1 MLLYILPTHKPIAL
15 KLLLCSYTSLF
26 SPCIAMAESNE
37 NGDKPLDINGNN
49 FDPDKYLDCI
59 LKHATL
65 KQIMDKEAEIVT
77 QSQFLQSEMQTLVYE
92 NYNKFISATE
102 TVRKMRTDFK
112 IMQEEMNKLSENMNK
127 ITTFSAQI
135 SESLKESGNN
145 VSRLCGTRQLLDKLQ
160 FLFLLP
166 SQLNKAIS
174 AGRYADAVHDYTHAQ
189 RVLQKY
195 GNQPSFQS
203 IQTECLEIIYTLKKT
218 LRDRLLNPETSAS
231 ELAESV
237 GLLRQLQE
245 TDSSLH
251 DIFLSCAENRLDQH
265 LQALSATVESMDIL
279 EWVEKCNNTLL
290 ADLGILISCYH
301 DMFQETENTEFGD
314 KILLQVF
321 HLFEEVMKRPENI
334 GTEILIRGLDKFF
347 RKLQAMTE
355 IISSDSMSNRAVDVV
370 IQCIDHK
377 ATMQYQSIQAQFKD
391 NLTRVRQTLASKGT
405 EQADLKDILNSL
417 QVYLMQKVQ
426 ASLLDLM
433 AFLQNNLSFG
443 LKPWCGKAVAE
454 MCWKVIS
461 ETMVNLSDMVKN
473 MACVQ
478 TANNN
483 IPFELL
489 LILAKL
495 CLEMQENGVTT
506 LHNHLKKLLEEAA
519 PGLSIDSKDTNS
531 VMVHLSTAA
540 QSALDSEVV
549 FIGQTAAQMLRVSV
563 LARDWLRAPEPR
575 GPRAVCRR
583 VVETLAG
590 ADTAAAQLFPTSM
603 KPSSDSSRRTIWS
616 RAPSSFTSP
625 LNRIFSERIEVFSPA
640 GADRAALSNG
650 ALKVALKAL
659 VECVRL
665 RTFGRHG
672 LQQLQVDVHFLQQR
686 LSCMGNDERL
696 LNALL
701 EDALSSAQL
710 RCVDPQLMEPSI
722 VDIICER
729 G

>member
-1 MLLYILPTHKPIAL
+1 MEVSK
-15 KLLLCSYTSLF
+15 
-26 SPCIAMAESNE
+26 E

-49 FDPDKYLDCI
+49 FNPDMYLDVL
-59 LKHATL
+59 LKHANL

-102 TVRKMRTDFK
+102 TVRKMRTDFR
-112 IMQEEMNKLSENMNK
+112 IMQEEMNKLSDNMNK
-127 ITTFSAQI
+127 ITSFSAQI
-135 SESLKESGNN
+135 SDSLKESGNN

-166 SQLNKAIS
+166 SQLNKAITE
-174 AGRYADAVHDYTHAQ
+174 GRYADAVHDFTHAQ

-203 IQTECLEIIYTLKKT
+203 IQTECSEIIYALKKT

-237 GLLRQLQE
+237 ALLRQLQE

-251 DIFLSCAENRLDQH
+251 DIFLSCAESRLDKH
-265 LQALSATVESMDIL
+265 LKSLGEMVESTDIL
-279 EWVEKCNNTLL
+279 EWVEKCNNSLL
-290 ADLGILISCYH
+290 ADLGIIISCYK
-301 DMFQETENTEFGD
+301 DMFQDKDTEIPEFGD
-314 KILLQVF
+314 KIMVQVF
-321 HLFEEVMKRPENI
+321 HLFDEVVKRPENA

-355 IISSDSMSNRAVDVV
+355 IIPSDTMSGRAVEVV

-377 ATMQYQSIQAQFKD
+377 ATIQHQSIQTQFKD
-391 NLTRVRQTLASKGT
+391 SLTRVRQSLASKGT

-443 LKPWCGKAVAE
+443 LKSWCGKAVADK
-454 MCWKVIS
+454 CWKIIS
-461 ETMVNLSDMVKN
+461 ETMINLSDMVKK

-495 CLEMQENGVTT
+495 CLEMQETGVNT
-506 LHNHLKKLLEEAA
+506 LHSHLLKLLEEAA
-519 PGLSIDSKDTNS
+519 PGLTIENKHSNN

-540 QSALDSEVV
+540 QAALDSEVV

-583 VVETLAG
+583 VVETLAS
-590 ADTAAAQLFPTSM
+590 ADSAASQLFPTSI

-616 RAPSSFTSP
+616 RAPSSFSP

-686 LSCMGNDERL
+686 LSCMANDERL

-701 EDALSSAQL
+701 EDALASAQL

>member
-1 MLLYILPTHKPIAL
+1 MSEPEKQN
-15 KLLLCSYTSLF
+15 
-26 SPCIAMAESNE
+26 NE
-37 NGDKPLDINGNN
+37 NPLDIDGSSFNSEM
-49 FDPDKYLDCI
+49 YLEC
-59 LKHATL
+59 LMKCASL
-65 KQIMDKEAEIVT
+65 RQVMDKEAEVIT
-77 QSQFLQSEMQTLVYE
+77 QSQSLQSEMQTLVYE

-102 TVRKMRTDFK
+102 TVRKMRSDFQ
-112 IMQEEMNKLSENMNK
+112 IMQEEMNKLSENINK
-127 ITTFSAQI
+127 ITTFSSNI
-135 SESLKESGNN
+135 SESLKDSGNN
-145 VSRLCGTRQLLDKLQ
+145 VNRLCSTRQLLDKLQ

-166 SQLNKAIS
+166 TQLNKAIQE
-174 AGRYADAVHDYTHAQ
+174 GRYTDAVHDYTHAQ
-189 RVLQKY
+189 KVLQKY
-195 GNQPSFQS
+195 GDQPSFQS
-203 IQTECLEIIYTLKKT
+203 IQTECSDIIYGLKKS
-218 LRDRLLNPETSAS
+218 LRERLLSPETTAS

-245 TDSSLH
+245 SDSSLK
-251 DIFLSCAENRLDQH
+251 DIFLSCAESRLEQH
-265 LQALSATVESMDIL
+265 LNLLASMVDTSDIL
-279 EWVEKCNNTLL
+279 EWVEKCNGLIL
-290 ADLGILISCYH
+290 ADLGIVISCYH
-301 DMFQETENTEFGD
+301 DIFQDSERIGIPEFAD
-314 KILLQVF
+314 KVMTQVF
-321 HLFEEVMKRPENI
+321 DLFEAVIRRPENV
-334 GTEILIRGLDKFF
+334 GTDILIRGLDKFF
-347 RKLQAMTE
+347 RKFQALSE
-355 IISSDSMSNRAVDVV
+355 IICSDGASNKALFVV
-370 IQCIDHK
+370 TQCIKHK
-377 ATMQYQSIQAQFKD
+377 ATMQHQIIQVQFKE
-391 NLTRVRQTLASKGT
+391 NLMKVRQSLASKGT
-405 EQADLKDILNSL
+405 ENADLKDILNAL
-417 QVYLMQKVQ
+417 QVYLMQKIQ

-443 LKPWCGKAVAE
+443 LKPWCANAVADG
-454 MCWKVIS
+454 CWIVVS
-461 ETMVNLSDMVKN
+461 ETLINISDMIKKLSVI
-473 MACVQ
+473 Q
-478 TANNN
+478 TSNN

-495 CLEMQENGVTT
+495 CLEMQENGVTI
-506 LHNHLKKLLEEAA
+506 LQNHLTKLLEEAA
-519 PGLSIDSKDTNS
+519 PGLSVEKKDANT
-531 VMVHLSTAA
+531 VMVNLSTAA

-583 VVETLAG
+583 VVETLAS
-590 ADTAAAQLFPTSM
+590 ADSAASQLFPTSF

-616 RAPSSFTSP
+616 RAPSSFSP
-625 LNRIFSERIEVFSPA
+625 INRLFSERIEVFSPA

-665 RTFGRHG
+665 RTFSRHG

>member
-1 MLLYILPTHKPIAL
+1 
-15 KLLLCSYTSLF
+15 
-26 SPCIAMAESNE
+26 MADAAKEKEE
-37 NGDKPLDINGNN
+37 NPLDIDGSN
-49 FDPDKYLDCI
+49 FNPDMYLDVL
-59 LKHATL
+59 LKCATL
-65 KQIMDKEAEIVT
+65 KQVMDKEAEIVT

-135 SESLKESGNN
+135 SDSLRESGNN

-166 SQLNKAIS
+166 SQLNKAIED
-174 AGRYADAVHDYTHAQ
+174 GRYADAVHDYTHAQ

-203 IQTECLEIIYTLKKT
+203 IQTECSEIIYALKKT
-218 LRDRLLNPETSAS
+218 LRERLLSPDTSAS

-245 TDSSLH
+245 TDSSLQ
-251 DIFLSCAENRLDQH
+251 DIFLSCSESRLDQH
-265 LQALSATVESMDIL
+265 LQALSGMVETTDIL

-290 ADLGILISCYH
+290 ADLGIIISCYH
-301 DMFQETENTEFGD
+301 DMFQDKESTNIPDFAD
-314 KILLQVF
+314 KIMLQVF
-321 HLFEEVMKRPENI
+321 HLFEEVVKKPENI

-355 IISSDSMSNRAVDVV
+355 IISSDTMSNKAIDVV
-370 IQCIDHK
+370 IQCINHK
-377 ATMQYQSIQAQFKD
+377 ATIQYQSIQSQFKD
-391 NLTRVRQTLASKGT
+391 SLTKVRQSLASKGT
-405 EQADLKDILNSL
+405 DTTDLKDILNSL

-443 LKPWCGKAVAE
+443 LKPWCATAVADT
-454 MCWKVIS
+454 CWKVIS
-461 ETMVNLSDMVKN
+461 ETMINLSDMVKK
-473 MACVQ
+473 MASVQ
-478 TANNN
+478 TSNNN

-495 CLEMQENGVTT
+495 CLEMQESGVST
-506 LHNHLKKLLEEAA
+506 LHNHLLKLLEESA
-519 PGLSIDSKDTNS
+519 PGLTIPSKDTNS

-540 QSALDSEVV
+540 QAALDCEVV

-583 VVETLAG
+583 VVETLAS
-590 ADTAAAQLFPTSM
+590 ADSAASQLFPTSI

-616 RAPSSFTSP
+616 RAPSSFSP

-665 RTFGRHG
+665 RTFGKHG

-701 EDALSSAQL
+701 EDALASAQL

>member
-1 MLLYILPTHKPIAL
+1 
-15 KLLLCSYTSLF
+15 
-26 SPCIAMAESNE
+26 MAEQND
-37 NGDKPLDINGNN
+37 NGDNPLNIDGNN
-49 FDPDKYLDCI
+49 FNADTYLECI
-59 LKHATL
+59 MKHATL
-65 KQIMDKEAEIVT
+65 KQVMDKEAEIVT

-102 TVRKMRTDFK
+102 TVRKMRSDFK
-112 IMQEEMNKLSENMNK
+112 IMQEEMNKLSDNMNK
-127 ITTFSAQI
+127 ITSFSAQI
-135 SESLKESGNN
+135 SESLKESGSN
-145 VSRLCGTRQLLDKLQ
+145 VSRLCNTRQLLDKLQ

-166 SQLNKAIS
+166 SQLNNAILE
-174 AGRYADAVHDYTHAQ
+174 GRYVDAVHDYTHAQ

-203 IQTECLEIIYTLKKT
+203 IQTECLEIIYGLKKT
-218 LRDRLLNPETSAS
+218 LRERLLNPETSAS

-245 TDSSLH
+245 TDSSLR
-251 DIFLSCAENRLDQH
+251 DIFLNCAENRLDQH
-265 LQALSATVESMDIL
+265 LQALKSIIENTDII

-290 ADLGILISCYH
+290 ADLGIIVSCYH
-301 DMFQETENTEFGD
+301 EMFQDEDSRNVPEFAD
-314 KILLQVF
+314 KVLFQVF
-321 HLFEEVMKRPENI
+321 HLFKEVSKRPENV

-347 RKLQAMTE
+347 RKLQAMTD
-355 IISSDSMSNRAVDVV
+355 IVSSDTISNKAVEVV
-370 IQCIDHK
+370 IQCISNK
-377 ATMQYQSIQAQFKD
+377 ATIQYQTIQTQFKES
-391 NLTRVRQTLASKGT
+391 LMKVRQSFASKGS
-405 EQADLKDILNSL
+405 ESSDLKDILNSL

-443 LKPWCGKAVAE
+443 LKPWCAKAVADS
-454 MCWKVIS
+454 CWKVIS
-461 ETMVNLSDMVKN
+461 ETMINLSDMVKK
-473 MACVQ
+473 MACLQ
-478 TANNN
+478 SSNNN

-495 CLEMQENGVTT
+495 CLEMQETGVTT
-506 LHNHLKKLLEEAA
+506 LHTHLIKLLEESA
-519 PGLSIDSKDTNS
+519 PGLVVESKDTNS

-583 VVETLAG
+583 VVETLAS
-590 ADTAAAQLFPTSM
+590 ADSAASQLFPTSI

-616 RAPSSFTSP
+616 RAPSSFSP
-625 LNRIFSERIEVFSPA
+625 INRIFSERIEVFSPA

>member
-1 MLLYILPTHKPIAL
+1 MEVSK
-15 KLLLCSYTSLF
+15 
-26 SPCIAMAESNE
+26 E

-49 FDPDKYLDCI
+49 FNPDMYLDVL
-59 LKHATL
+59 LKHANL

-112 IMQEEMNKLSENMNK
+112 IMQEEMNKLSDNMNK
-127 ITTFSAQI
+127 ITSFSAQI
-135 SESLKESGNN
+135 SDSLKESGNN

-166 SQLNKAIS
+166 SQLNKAITE
-174 AGRYADAVHDYTHAQ
+174 GRYADAVHDFTHAQ

-203 IQTECLEIIYTLKKT
+203 IQTECSEIIYALKKT

-237 GLLRQLQE
+237 ALLRQLQE

-251 DIFLSCAENRLDQH
+251 DIFLSCAESRLDKH
-265 LQALSATVESMDIL
+265 LKSLGEMVESTDIL
-279 EWVEKCNNTLL
+279 EWVEKCNNSLL
-290 ADLGILISCYH
+290 ADLGIIISCYK
-301 DMFQETENTEFGD
+301 DMFQDKDTEIPEFGD
-314 KILLQVF
+314 KIMVQVF
-321 HLFEEVMKRPENI
+321 HLFDDVVKRPENA

-355 IISSDSMSNRAVDVV
+355 IIPSDTMSGRAVEVV

-377 ATMQYQSIQAQFKD
+377 ATIQHQSIQTQFKD
-391 NLTRVRQTLASKGT
+391 SLTRVRQSLASKGT

-443 LKPWCGKAVAE
+443 LKSWCGKAVADK
-454 MCWKVIS
+454 CWKIIS
-461 ETMVNLSDMVKN
+461 ETMINLSDMVKK

-495 CLEMQENGVTT
+495 CLEMQETGVNT
-506 LHNHLKKLLEEAA
+506 LHSHLLKLLEEAA
-519 PGLSIDSKDTNS
+519 PGLTIENKHSNN

-540 QSALDSEVV
+540 QAALDSEVV

-583 VVETLAG
+583 VVETLAS
-590 ADTAAAQLFPTSM
+590 ADSAASQLFPTSI

-616 RAPSSFTSP
+616 RAPSSFSP

-686 LSCMGNDERL
+686 LSCMANDERL

-701 EDALSSAQL
+701 EDALASAQL

>member
-1 MLLYILPTHKPIAL
+1 
-15 KLLLCSYTSLF
+15 
-26 SPCIAMAESNE
+26 MAESKDNIE
-37 NGDKPLDINGNN
+37 NPLNIDGSN
-49 FDPDKYLDCI
+49 FNSDMYLERL
-59 LKHATL
+59 LKCANL

-102 TVRKMRTDFK
+102 TVRKMRSDFK

-127 ITTFSAQI
+127 ITSFSAQI

-166 SQLNKAIS
+166 SQLNKAIVE
-174 AGRYADAVHDYTHAQ
+174 GRYADAVHDYTHAQ

-203 IQTECLEIIYTLKKT
+203 IQTECSEIIYELKKT
-218 LRDRLLNPETSAS
+218 LRDRLLGPDTSAS

-245 TDSSLH
+245 TDDSLQ
-251 DIFLSCAENRLDQH
+251 DIFLSCAESRLEKH
-265 LQALSATVESMDIL
+265 LQALSGMVERTDIL
-279 EWVEKCNNTLL
+279 EWVENCNSTLL
-290 ADLGILISCYH
+290 ADIGIVVSCYH
-301 DMFQETENTEFGD
+301 EMFEDKDPTNLPHFAD
-314 KILLQVF
+314 KIMSQVF
-321 HLFEEVMKRPENI
+321 HLFEEVIKRPENI

-347 RKLQAMTE
+347 RKLQAMTD
-355 IISSDSMSNRAVDVV
+355 IISSDTMSNRAVEVV
-370 IQCIDHK
+370 VQCINQK
-377 ATMQYQSIQAQFKD
+377 ATMQYQSIQTQFKES
-391 NLTRVRQTLASKGT
+391 LVRVRQSLASKGS
-405 EQADLKDILNSL
+405 ESADLKDILNSL
-417 QVYLMQKVQ
+417 QVYLMQKIQ

-443 LKPWCGKAVAE
+443 LKSWCAKAVADS
-454 MCWKVIS
+454 CWKVIF
-461 ETMVNLSDMVKN
+461 ETMVTLSDLVKN
-473 MACVQ
+473 MACLQ
-478 TANNN
+478 TSNN

-495 CLEMQENGVTT
+495 CLEMQESGVTT
-506 LHNHLKKLLEEAA
+506 LHTHLLKLLEEAA
-519 PGLSIDSKDTNS
+519 PGLTVENKDTNS

-540 QSALDSEVV
+540 QAALDSEVV
-549 FIGQTAAQMLRVSV
+549 YIGQTAAQMLRVSV

-583 VVETLAG
+583 VVETLAS
-590 ADTAAAQLFPTSM
+590 ADSAASQLFPTSI

-616 RAPSSFTSP
+616 RAPSSFSP
-625 LNRIFSERIEVFSPA
+625 INRIFSERIEVFSPA

>member
-1 MLLYILPTHKPIAL
+1 
-15 KLLLCSYTSLF
+15 
-26 SPCIAMAESNE
+26 MASSKE
-37 NGDKPLDINGNN
+37 NSENPLDIDGNN
-49 FDPDKYLDCI
+49 FSPEAYLERL

-65 KQIMDKEAEIVT
+65 KQIMDKEAEVIT
-77 QSQFLQSEMQTLVYE
+77 QSQFLHSEMQTLVYE

-102 TVRKMRTDFK
+102 TVRKMRTDFR

-127 ITTFSAQI
+127 ITSFSAQI

-166 SQLNKAIS
+166 SQLNKSILE
-174 AGRYADAVHDYTHAQ
+174 GRYFDAVSDYIHAQ

-203 IQTECLEIIYTLKKT
+203 IQTECAEIICGLKKT
-218 LRDRLLNPETSAS
+218 LRDRLLKPDTTAS
-231 ELAESV
+231 DLAQSV

-245 TDSSLH
+245 TDSSLQ
-251 DIFLSCAENRLDQH
+251 DIFLSCSESRLDQH
-265 LQALSATVESMDIL
+265 LKALSGMVDIIDIL

-290 ADLGILISCYH
+290 ADLGVIISCYH
-301 DMFQETENTEFGD
+301 EMFQDREQNIPEFAD
-314 KILLQVF
+314 KIMLQVF
-321 HLFEEVMKRPENI
+321 HLFEEVVKRPENI

-347 RKLQAMTE
+347 RKLQAMSE
-355 IISSDSMSNRAVDVV
+355 ITSSDTMSSKAVDVV
-370 IQCIDHK
+370 VQCINHK
-377 ATMQYQSIQAQFKD
+377 ANIQNQLIKTQFKD
-391 NLTRVRQTLASKGT
+391 SLMKVRQSLASKGT
-405 EQADLKDILNSL
+405 ESVDLKDILNSL
-417 QVYLMQKVQ
+417 HVHLMQKVQ

-433 AFLQNNLSFG
+433 AFLQSNLSFG
-443 LKPWCGKAVAE
+443 LKPWCAKAVAE
-454 MCWKVIS
+454 ACWTVIS
-461 ETMVNLSDMVKN
+461 ETMVNLSDIIKK
-473 MACVQ
+473 MACLQ
-478 TANNN
+478 SSNNN

-506 LHNHLKKLLEEAA
+506 LHSHLLKLLEDSA
-519 PGLSIDSKDTNS
+519 PGLTMENRDTNL
-531 VMVHLSTAA
+531 VMVHLATAA
-540 QSALDSEVV
+540 QAALDSEVV
-549 FIGQTAAQMLRVSV
+549 YIGQTAAQMLRVSV

-583 VVETLAG
+583 VVETLAS
-590 ADTAAAQLFPTSM
+590 ADSAASQLFPASV

-616 RAPSSFTSP
+616 RAPSSFSP

-672 LQQLQVDVHFLQQR
+672 LQQLQVDVHFLHQR

-701 EDALSSAQL
+701 DDALASAQL
-710 RCVDPQLMEPSI
+710 RCVDPQLMEASI

>member
-1 MLLYILPTHKPIAL
+1 
-15 KLLLCSYTSLF
+15 
-26 SPCIAMAESNE
+26 MAEYKDNSENPLNIDGSNF
-37 NGDKPLDINGNN
+37 N
-49 FDPDKYLDCI
+49 PDMYLERL
-59 LKHATL
+59 LKCANL

-102 TVRKMRTDFK
+102 TVRKMRSDFK

-127 ITTFSAQI
+127 INSFSAQI

-166 SQLNKAIS
+166 SQLNKAIIE
-174 AGRYADAVHDYTHAQ
+174 GRYADAVHDYTHAQ

-203 IQTECLEIIYTLKKT
+203 IQTECSEIIYGLKKT
-218 LRDRLLNPETSAS
+218 LRDRLLCPDTSAS

-245 TDSSLH
+245 TDDSLQ
-251 DIFLSCAENRLDQH
+251 DIFLSCAESRLDKH
-265 LQALSATVESMDIL
+265 LQTLSVMVEKTDIL
-279 EWVEKCNNTLL
+279 EWVEKCNSTLL
-290 ADLGILISCYH
+290 ADIGIVVSCYH
-301 DMFQETENTEFGD
+301 EMFEDKDSTNLPDFAD
-314 KILLQVF
+314 KIMSQVF
-321 HLFEEVMKRPENI
+321 HLFEEVMKKPENI

-347 RKLQAMTE
+347 RKLQAMTD
-355 IISSDSMSNRAVDVV
+355 IISSDTMSNRAVDMV
-370 IQCIDHK
+370 IQCIHQK
-377 ATMQYQSIQAQFKD
+377 ATVQYQSIQTQFKES
-391 NLTRVRQTLASKGT
+391 LMRVRQSLASKGS
-405 EQADLKDILNSL
+405 ESADLKDILNSL
-417 QVYLMQKVQ
+417 QVYLMQKIQ

-443 LKPWCGKAVAE
+443 LKSWCAKAVADS
-454 MCWKVIS
+454 CWKVIF
-461 ETMVNLSDMVKN
+461 ETMVTLSDLVKN
-473 MACVQ
+473 MACLQ
-478 TANNN
+478 TSNN

-495 CLEMQENGVTT
+495 CLEMQESGVTT
-506 LHNHLKKLLEEAA
+506 IHTHLLKLLEEAA
-519 PGLSIDSKDTNS
+519 PGLTVENKDTNT

-540 QSALDSEVV
+540 QAALDSEVV
-549 FIGQTAAQMLRVSV
+549 YIGQTAAQMLRVSV

-583 VVETLAG
+583 VVETLAS
-590 ADTAAAQLFPTSM
+590 ADSAASQLFPTSM

-616 RAPSSFTSP
+616 RAPSSFSP
-625 LNRIFSERIEVFSPA
+625 INRIFSERIEVFSPA

>member
-1 MLLYILPTHKPIAL
+1 
-15 KLLLCSYTSLF
+15 
-26 SPCIAMAESNE
+26 MAEANKE
-37 NGDKPLDINGNN
+37 NTENPLDIDSSN
-49 FDPDKYLDCI
+49 FNSEMYLEC
-59 LKHATL
+59 LMKLATL
-65 KQIMDKEAEIVT
+65 KQVMDKEAEIVK

-102 TVRKMRTDFK
+102 TVRKMRTDFQ
-112 IMQEEMNKLSENMNK
+112 IMQEEMNKLSDNINK
-127 ITTFSAQI
+127 ITTFSSQI
-135 SESLKESGNN
+135 SESLKESGTN
-145 VSRLCGTRQLLDKLQ
+145 VNRLCSTRHLLDKLQ

-166 SQLNKAIS
+166 SQLNKAIIEN
-174 AGRYADAVHDYTHAQ
+174 RYADAVHDYAHAQ
-189 RVLQKY
+189 RVLLKY

-203 IQTECLEIIYTLKKT
+203 IQTECSEIIYGLKKT
-218 LRDRLLNPETSAS
+218 LRDRLLNSDTSAS

-245 TDSSLH
+245 TDSSLK
-251 DIFLSCAENRLDQH
+251 DIFLSCAESRLDQH
-265 LQALSATVESMDIL
+265 LKSLSALVEHTDIL

-290 ADLGILISCYH
+290 ADLGIVISCYH
-301 DMFQETENTEFGD
+301 EMFQDQEANNLPEFAE
-314 KILLQVF
+314 KVMSQVF
-321 HLFEEVMKRPENI
+321 HLFEEVVKRPENI

-347 RKLQAMTE
+347 RKLQAMSE
-355 IISSDSMSNRAVDVV
+355 IISSDVVSQKALDVV
-370 IQCIDHK
+370 IQCINHK
-377 ATMQYQSIQAQFKD
+377 ATMQYQLIQSQFKD
-391 NLTRVRQTLASKGT
+391 SLMRVRQTLASKGT
-405 EQADLKDILNSL
+405 ETVDLKDILNSL
-417 QVYLMQKVQ
+417 QVYLMQKIQ

-443 LKPWCGKAVAE
+443 LKPWCAKAVANS
-454 MCWKVIS
+454 CWTVIS
-461 ETMVNLSDMVKN
+461 ETLINLSDMVKK
-473 MACVQ
+473 MACLK
-478 TANNN
+478 TSNN

-495 CLEMQENGVTT
+495 CLELQENGVST
-506 LHNHLKKLLEEAA
+506 LHNHLVKLLEEAA
-519 PGLSIDSKDTNS
+519 PGLTVDNKDKNS
-531 VMVHLSTAA
+531 VIVNLSTAA
-540 QSALDSEVV
+540 QAALDSEVV

-583 VVETLAG
+583 VVETLAS
-590 ADTAAAQLFPTSM
+590 ADSAASQLFPTSV

-616 RAPSSFTSP
+616 RAPSSFSP
-625 LNRIFSERIEVFSPA
+625 INRIFSERIEVFSPA
-640 GADRAALSNG
+640 GADRGALSNG

-665 RTFGRHG
+665 RTFSRHG

-701 EDALSSAQL
+701 EDALASAQL

>member
-1 MLLYILPTHKPIAL
+1 
-15 KLLLCSYTSLF
+15 
-26 SPCIAMAESNE
+26 MADTAKEKEE
-37 NGDKPLDINGNN
+37 NPLDIDGSN
-49 FDPDKYLDCI
+49 FNPDMYLDVL
-59 LKHATL
+59 LKCATL
-65 KQIMDKEAEIVT
+65 KQVMDKEAEIVT

-135 SESLKESGNN
+135 SDSLRESGNN

-166 SQLNKAIS
+166 SQLNKAIED
-174 AGRYADAVHDYTHAQ
+174 GRYADAVHDYTHAQ

-203 IQTECLEIIYTLKKT
+203 IQTECSEIIYALKKT
-218 LRDRLLNPETSAS
+218 LRERLLSPDTSAS

-245 TDSSLH
+245 TDSSLQ
-251 DIFLSCAENRLDQH
+251 DIFLSCSESRLDQH
-265 LQALSATVESMDIL
+265 LQALSGMVETTDIL

-290 ADLGILISCYH
+290 ADLGIIISCYH
-301 DMFQETENTEFGD
+301 DMFQDKESTNIPDFAD
-314 KILLQVF
+314 KIMLQVF
-321 HLFEEVMKRPENI
+321 HLFEEVVKKPENI

-355 IISSDSMSNRAVDVV
+355 IISSDTMSNKAIDVV
-370 IQCIDHK
+370 IQCINHK
-377 ATMQYQSIQAQFKD
+377 ATIQYQSIQSQFKD
-391 NLTRVRQTLASKGT
+391 SLTKVRQSLASKGT
-405 EQADLKDILNSL
+405 DTTDLKDILNSL

-443 LKPWCGKAVAE
+443 LKPWCATAVADT
-454 MCWKVIS
+454 CWKVIS
-461 ETMVNLSDMVKN
+461 ETMINLSDMVKK
-473 MACVQ
+473 MASVQ
-478 TANNN
+478 TSNNN

-495 CLEMQENGVTT
+495 CLEMQESGVST
-506 LHNHLKKLLEEAA
+506 LHNHLLKLLEESA
-519 PGLSIDSKDTNS
+519 PGLTIPSKDTNS

-540 QSALDSEVV
+540 QAALDCEVV

-583 VVETLAG
+583 VVETLAS
-590 ADTAAAQLFPTSM
+590 ADSAASQLFPTSI

-616 RAPSSFTSP
+616 RAPSSFSP

-665 RTFGRHG
+665 RTFGKHG

-701 EDALSSAQL
+701 EDALASAQL

>member
-1 MLLYILPTHKPIAL
+1 
-15 KLLLCSYTSLF
+15 
-26 SPCIAMAESNE
+26 MAETNE
-37 NGDKPLDINGNN
+37 NEENPLDIDGSHFNS
-49 FDPDKYLDCI
+49 DMYLERL
-59 LKHATL
+59 LKFANL
-65 KQIMDKEAEIVT
+65 RQIMDKEAEIVT

-102 TVRKMRTDFK
+102 TVRKMRSDFK

-127 ITTFSAQI
+127 ITSFSAQI
-135 SESLKESGNN
+135 SDSLKESGNN

-166 SQLNKAIS
+166 SQLNKAIEE
-174 AGRYADAVHDYTHAQ
+174 GRYSDAVHDYTHAQ

-195 GNQPSFQS
+195 GNQPSFKS
-203 IQTECLEIIYTLKKT
+203 IQTECSEIIDGLKKT
-218 LRDRLLNPETSAS
+218 LRDRLLSPDTTAS

-245 TDSSLH
+245 TDSTLQ
-251 DIFLSCAENRLDQH
+251 DIFLNCSESRLDQH
-265 LQALSATVESMDIL
+265 LQALSGMVDSTDIL
-279 EWVEKCNNTLL
+279 AWVEHCNNTLL
-290 ADLGILISCYH
+290 ADLGIVISCYH
-301 DMFQETENTEFGD
+301 EMFQEKDNTNLPDFAD
-314 KILLQVF
+314 KVMTQVF
-321 HLFEEVMKRPENI
+321 HLFEEVVKRPENI

-355 IISSDSMSNRAVDVV
+355 IILSDSMSNKAVDTVV
-370 IQCIDHK
+370 QCINHK
-377 ATMQYQSIQAQFKD
+377 TTIQYQSIQTQFKES
-391 NLTRVRQTLASKGT
+391 LMKVRQSLASKGT
-405 EQADLKDILNSL
+405 ENPDLKEILHSL
-417 QVYLMQKVQ
+417 QVYLMQKIQ

-443 LKPWCGKAVAE
+443 LKAWCAKAVADN
-454 MCWKVIS
+454 CWVIIS
-461 ETMVNLSDMVKN
+461 ESMANLSDTVKK
-473 MACVQ
+473 MACLQ
-478 TANNN
+478 SNNN

-495 CLEMQENGVTT
+495 CLEMQDNGVST
-506 LHNHLKKLLEEAA
+506 LHTHLLKLLEESA
-519 PGLSIDSKDTNS
+519 PGLTLENKDTNS
-531 VMVHLSTAA
+531 IMVHLSTAA
-540 QSALDSEVV
+540 QTALDSEVV
-549 FIGQTAAQMLRVSV
+549 YIGQTAAQMLRVSV

-583 VVETLAG
+583 VVETLAS
-590 ADTAAAQLFPTSM
+590 ADSAASQLFPTSI
-603 KPSSDSSRRTIWS
+603 KQSSDSSRRTIWS
-616 RAPSSFTSP
+616 RAPSSFSP
-625 LNRIFSERIEVFSPA
+625 INRIFSERIEVFSPA

-672 LQQLQVDVHFLQQR
+672 LQQLQVDIHFLQQR

-701 EDALSSAQL
+701 EDALASAQL